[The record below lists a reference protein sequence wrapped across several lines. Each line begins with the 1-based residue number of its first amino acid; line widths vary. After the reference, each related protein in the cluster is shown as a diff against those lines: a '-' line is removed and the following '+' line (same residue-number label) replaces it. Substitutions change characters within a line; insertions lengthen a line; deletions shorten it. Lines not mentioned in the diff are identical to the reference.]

1 VADDLIGA
9 VVEYANAHPSLT
21 DAAAFGSASWLW
33 LGLAPQTQELPY
45 GTITADSATPAYYSP
60 DDGGL
65 AGSLDAITFI
75 LSVYSTSRTNCR
87 RLTDL
92 VKATITDAPLA
103 FTGGTLLVLRPGSVA
118 VNLDPDLGPSG
129 EDVWAGVI
137 QFEATVDSTL

>member
-9 VVEYANAHPSLT
+9 VVDLANAHPSLT
-21 DAAAFGSASWLW
+21 GATAFGSSSWLW

-45 GTITADSATPAYYSP
+45 GTITAHSATPAYSSP
-60 DDGGL
+60 DDDGM
-65 AGSLDAITFI
+65 AGSLDAVTFI
-75 LSVYSTSRTNCR
+75 LSVYSTSRENCR
-87 RLTDL
+87 R
-92 VKATITDAPLA
+92 

-137 QFEATVDSTL
+137 QFEATVDTTL

>member
-21 DAAAFGSASWLW
+21 DATAFGSASWLW
-33 LGLAPQTQELPY
+33 LGLAPQTQEMPH
-45 GTITADSATPAYYSP
+45 GTITSESTDPNYYSP
-60 DDGGL
+60 DEGGA
-65 AGSLDAITFI
+65 AGSLADVTFA
-75 LSVYSTSRTNCR
+75 LSIYSTSRTNCR

-92 VKATITDAPLA
+92 VKATITDAPLG

-118 VNLDPDLGPSG
+118 IDLDPDLGPSG